1 MRALGLDVGERRIGV
16 ALCDELGLLA
26 SPLTTVQV
34 GRRGGERRALEEIAA
49 LARER
54 QAEVVVVGL
63 PTSLRGTEGP
73 QAQAVRAFA
82 ERLAPHLTVPIE
94 FWDERFTTAE
104 AERTMI
110 ARGLKREQRRARI
123 DAAAAAIMLQD
134 YLDARRKAGGGR
146 REAEE
151 ETNGEP

>member
-26 SPLTTVQV
+26 SPLATVTIT
-34 GRRGGERRALEEIAA
+34 RRGGEARALEELAA

-54 QAEVVVVGL
+54 AVEVVVIGL
-63 PTSLRGTEGP
+63 PTSLRGKEGP

-82 ERLAPHLTVPIE
+82 GRLAPHLDVPIE

-134 YLDARRKAGGGR
+134 YLDTRRKSGAGS
-146 REAEE
+146 REPAEE
-151 ETNGEP
+151 ADGEP

>member
-16 ALCDELGLLA
+16 ALCDEFGLLA
-26 SPLTTVQV
+26 SPLTTVRV
-34 GRRGGERRALEEIAA
+34 GRRDGERRALEEIAA

-54 QAEVVVVGL
+54 AVELVVVGL

-82 ERLAPHLTVPIE
+82 ERLAPHLAVPIE

-134 YLDARRKAGGGR
+134 YLDTRRKSGTGS
-146 REAEE
+146 REPAEE
-151 ETNGEP
+151 LDGEP

>member
-26 SPLTTVQV
+26 SPLTTVRV
-34 GRRGGERRALEEIAA
+34 GRRDGERRALEEIAA

-54 QAEVVVVGL
+54 GVEVVVVGL

-134 YLDARRKAGGGR
+134 YLDTRRKSAGGS
-146 REAEE
+146 RESDEDAD
-151 ETNGEP
+151 GEP

>member
-34 GRRGGERRALEEIAA
+34 GRRNGERRALEEIAA

-54 QAEVVVVGL
+54 EVELVVVGL

-82 ERLAPHLTVPIE
+82 ERLAPHLAVPIE

-104 AERTMI
+104 AERLLI
-110 ARGLKREQRRARI
+110 SRKVSREERRNRI

-134 YLDARRKAGGGR
+134 YLDTRRTRAPGSGQR
-146 REAEE
+146 AEE
-151 ETNGEP
+151 TDGEP